1 MAQNLLTDDQ
11 CNRLSN
17 YNELLKT
24 FPGRM
29 KMSSSTF
36 REVINDSNV
45 VGLVIQKLDER
56 LLKILQKTVIILIN

>member
-24 FPGRM
+24 F
-29 KMSSSTF
+29 
-36 REVINDSNV
+36 INNIDKE
-45 VGLVIQKLDER
+45 I
-56 LLKILQKTVIILIN
+56 T